1 MQNGHHTDKDGNIE
15 PEDNYG
21 AHQEDPAPAPEAIR
35 ERNDRPASTTIWIA
49 IIIAIVILGIVYLI
63 YIF

>member
-1 MQNGHHTDKDGNIE
+1 MQKGHQTDREGNLQA
-15 PEDNYG
+15 EDNYE
-21 AHQEDPAPAPEAIR
+21 AHQHDPAPAPEAIK

-49 IIIAIVILGIVYLI
+49 ITIAVVILGIIYLI